1 MCFHENPIF
10 FLILKQEKPS
20 ANVSAKLPA
29 PEKMDVSE
37 LKPEI
42 GKQETPSVVEKQ
54 KAIVKPHILT
64 HVIEGFVI
72 QEGPEPF
79 PVSRVKWSE
88 LVSSYPY

>member
-1 MCFHENPIF
+1 MKSLSLSMFY
-10 FLILKQEKPS
+10 LLQQEKAS
-20 ANVSAKLPA
+20 GGVTAKLSA
-29 PEKMDVSE
+29 TEKMDVAE
-37 LKPEI
+37 LKIEN

-79 PVSRVKWSE
+79 PVSG
-88 LVSSYPY
+88 